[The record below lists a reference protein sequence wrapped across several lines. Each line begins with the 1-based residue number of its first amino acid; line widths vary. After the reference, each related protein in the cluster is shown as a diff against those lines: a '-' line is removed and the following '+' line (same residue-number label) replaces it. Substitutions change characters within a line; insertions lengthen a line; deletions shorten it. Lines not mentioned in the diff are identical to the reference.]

1 MKKDRYIRKTKIVAT
16 LGPATHDPES
26 ILNLVRGGMDV
37 ARINMSHEFNYRGTS
52 ELIKNIRKAEKSSG
66 KPISIIIDLCG
77 PKIRVSESCH
87 EVDIRAGNRYTIGRS
102 ADINLNMPIDMNY
115 VEVGSDVM
123 IDDGKLMFKVT
134 SVVDVSKIKV
144 ESLNSGKIT
153 SGKGVNILGL
163 SLDFPALQE
172 KDIEDAKFAIEQGAD
187 WLALSFVRTSG
198 DRIMLDKIFSEL
210 GSSLP
215 VIAKVEKPEAIEN
228 LESIVESFEGILI
241 ARGDLGIEIG
251 LENVPS
257 LQKKI
262 IKLANRK
269 CKPVITATQMLESM
283 INQPS
288 PTRAEVS
295 DVASAVYDGTD
306 AVMLSGETAVGSY
319 PSECI
324 DMMASIIKST
334 EKEIEG
340 GDGFESSVPPPDQID
355 VQKSI
360 CHAAFQMSADLDV
373 KVLVVMTQSGTTGN
387 IISSYRPS
395 GHIVAMTPSDR
406 VYKRMSLTWG
416 VSGHHVEQFS
426 DTDQMLA
433 YCRGYLL
440 DQGLVLPGE
449 SFILTAGIP
458 VGVTGSTNMIR
469 IETIEE

>member
-1 MKKDRYIRKTKIVAT
+1 MSKNKYIRKTKIVAT
-16 LGPATHDPES
+16 LGPATYEPDS
-26 ILNLVRGGMDV
+26 IFNLAKGGVDV
-37 ARINMSHEFNYRGTS
+37 VRINMSHEFNYKSTS
-52 ELIKNIRKAEKSSG
+52 RLIKNIREAEQKLDR
-66 KPISIIIDLCG
+66 PISIVMDLCG
-77 PKIRVSESCH
+77 PKIRVSDRSH
-87 EVDIRAGNRYTIGRS
+87 ELEIKAGNKYTIGRN
-102 ADINLNMPIDMNY
+102 ADINLNTPIDMNC
-115 VEVGSDVM
+115 VEVGSDVL

-134 SVVDVSKIKV
+134 SVVDISRIKV
-144 ESLNSGKIT
+144 ESLNSGKIK
-153 SGKGVNILGL
+153 SGKGVNLPGL
-163 SLDFPALQE
+163 SLDFPSLQE
-172 KDIEDAKFAIEQGAD
+172 KDIEDAKFGIEQGVD
-187 WLALSFVRTSG
+187 WIALSFVRTSN
-198 DRIMLDKIFSEL
+198 DRAMLDEIFKEL

-215 VIAKVEKPEAIEN
+215 IIAKIEKPEAVDN
-228 LESIVESFEGILI
+228 LESIVESFDGILI

-283 INQPS
+283 INEPA

-319 PSECI
+319 PVECV
-324 DMMASIIKST
+324 DMMTSIIKST
-334 EKEIEG
+334 EQEIAD

-373 KVLVVMTQSGTTGN
+373 RVMVVMTQSGTTGN
-387 IISSYRPS
+387 ITSSYRPRS
-395 GHIVAMTPSDR
+395 HIIAMTPSDKIYR
-406 VYKRMSLTWG
+406 RMSLTWG
-416 VSGHHVEQFS
+416 VSAHSVEQFA

-433 YCRGYLL
+433 YCREYLVG
-440 DQGLVLPGE
+440 QGLVVPGD

-469 IETIEE
+469 IETVE